1 MCSNC
6 DVCDTSYQTWSV
18 FVYWDSL
25 FIMFFLFSYIY
36 AVINSCLAENSY
48 HGYAIPRLA
57 IWKNGLTIEE
67 TKLLYHHIQNKWQLD
82 RLLFTLEQYN

>member
-1 MCSNC
+1 
-6 DVCDTSYQTWSV
+6 
-18 FVYWDSL
+18 
-25 FIMFFLFSYIY
+25 MFFLFSYIY

-67 TKLLYHHIQNKWQLD
+67 TKLLYHHIQNK
-82 RLLFTLEQYN
+82 